1 MISFDETKT
10 VETIGWSVYARIL
23 ALLQVKVATG

>member
-10 VETIGWSVYARIL
+10 AATIGWSVYARIL